1 MNETFVL
8 LCKVLST
15 KQPAFIHD
23 LISPMQKSSRHPN
36 TFTTFSFRTEYFKN
50 LFFSSFVS
58 NWNKLDPNICDSRNY
73 RIFCKSL
80 PKFLGPVEIK
90 PYHINYSVG
99 IKLVTRLRL
108 SFSLLHENKFG
119 YNFKDTLNPLCSCSV
134 ERTITTQYFL
144 CCHIYN

>member
-23 LISPMQKSSRHPN
+23 LIPPMRKSSQHSN
-36 TFTTFSFRTEYFKN
+36 TFTTSFRTEYLKN

-58 NWNKLDPNICDSRNY
+58 NWNKLDPNICDSSNY
-73 RIFCKSL
+73 RIFRKSL

-99 IKLVTRLRL
+99 IKLLTRLRL

-119 YNFKDTLNPLCSCSV
+119 CNFKDTWNPLCSCSV

>member
-23 LISPMQKSSRHPN
+23 LIPPMRKSSQHSN
-36 TFTTFSFRTEYFKN
+36 TFTTSFRTEYLKN

-58 NWNKLDPNICDSRNY
+58 NWNKLDPNICDSSNY
-73 RIFCKSL
+73 RIFRKSL
-80 PKFLGPVEIK
+80 PKFLGSVEIK
-90 PYHINYSVG
+90 SYHINYSVG
-99 IKLVTRLRL
+99 IKLLTRLRL